1 MAANAFQAA
10 QDIYDYAFGNS
21 GRIAEVKTAY
31 ATAVSAGLLIKGGT
45 DNVTSASKNNVSYQ
59 KTVGL
64 TESQRISA
72 IKIAI
77 SGLENNTRPSTA
89 AYGRVV

>member
-10 QDIYDYAFGNS
+10 QDIYDYAFGDAT
-21 GRIAEVKTAY
+21 RIAEVKTAF
-31 ATAVSAGLLIKGGT
+31 ASAVSGGLLAKGGT
-45 DNVTSASKNNVSYQ
+45 DNVTSASKNGVSYQ

-72 IKIAI
+72 MQIAVR
-77 SGLENNTRPSTA
+77 GLDNNTRPSNRTFPRYA
-89 AYGRVV
+89 

>member
-10 QDIYDYAFGNS
+10 QDLYDYAVGNS
-21 GRIAEVKTAY
+21 GRIASIKSAFDS
-31 ATAVSAGLLIKGGT
+31 AVSSGLLTKGGT
-45 DNVTSASKNNVSYQ
+45 DNVTSATKNGVTYQ

-64 TESQRISA
+64 SESQRITA
-72 IKIAI
+72 MKIAI
-77 SGLENNTRPSTA
+77 SGLENNTRPSTT

>member
-10 QDIYDYAFGNS
+10 QDLYDYAYGDPK
-21 GRIAEVKTAY
+21 RIAAVKAEY
-31 ATAVSAGLLIKGGT
+31 ASAVAGGLLTKGGT
-45 DNVTSASKNNVSYQ
+45 DNVTSATKNGVTMQ

-72 IKIAI
+72 MNIAI
-77 SGLENNTRPSTA
+77 RGLENNTRPSTRTFA
-89 AYGRVV
+89 RYF

>member
-10 QDIYDYAFGNS
+10 QDIYDYACGDAL
-21 GRIAEVKTAY
+21 RIAEVKSAY
-31 ATAVSAGLLIKGGT
+31 ATAVSAGLLTKGGT
-45 DNVTSASKNNVSYQ
+45 DNVTSATKNGVSYQ

-72 IKIAI
+72 MRIAI
-77 SGLENNTRPSTA
+77 VGLDNNTRPSSRS
-89 AYGRVV
+89 YVRF